1 MAIAMNME
9 NEAMVSK
16 NNPPM
21 EKRRVVV
28 TGMGVETSLGYDPH
42 TFYENLLQGNS
53 GISHIEDFDCSNF
66 PTAISKYYYY
76 IKTFLVS
83 LWSFFIY
90 YLSFV
95 FKFCSRE
102 SRVRS
107 NLSQLKDGLLLN
119 CLGGWTSS
127 CSIFSLLARKLWL
140 MVV

>member
-28 TGMGVETSLGYDPH
+28 TGMGVETSLGHDPH

-53 GISHIEDFDCSNF
+53 GISHIEDFDCSDF
-66 PTAISKYYYY
+66 PTVNKQILLSYY

-83 LWSFFIY
+83 LWVSLFTIFP
-90 YLSFV
+90 LFLNFV
-95 FKFCSRE
+95 QENR
-102 SRVRS
+102 
-107 NLSQLKDGLLLN
+107 G
-119 CLGGWTSS
+119 
-127 CSIFSLLARKLWL
+127 
-140 MVV
+140 